1 MYQSRPPGRS
11 YYHEASYKY
20 QYVKKIPQ
28 IPIPDTN
35 DNTIIWDV
43 VSINNFAN
51 KHSLGHIVEG
61 WFNDRG
67 THFIV
72 GEGSFPVSFIRSD
85 HFKLVE
91 SPTSG
96 PFAERGALGIYRK
109 GKSKKSKSKG
119 REKKRYS
126 RKR

>member
-1 MYQSRPPGRS
+1 MQVRTRGT
-11 YYHEASYKY
+11 YYHEASFKY

-43 VSINNFAN
+43 ISMNKFAN
-51 KHSLGHIVEG
+51 EHSLGYIVEG

-72 GEGSFPVSFIRSD
+72 GEGSYPASFIRSD
-85 HFKLVE
+85 YFKLVE
-91 SPTSG
+91 SPSSG
-96 PFAERGALGIYRK
+96 PQVERGALGYK
-109 GKSKKSKSKG
+109 KNKSKRSKSKG
-119 REKKRYS
+119 RKKKRYS
-126 RKR
+126 RRTR